1 MTRFEALMAARN
13 TFPSEK
19 AMAEALGVSQ
29 PTIWR
34 WVNQSKQLPAE
45 YVIPVARL
53 TGVSPHDLR
62 EDIYPRDIMVDHL
75 AGFRF
80 EGVDQRGQDFP
91 LQSMVQDSDR
101 LVAVDFNRGEGMKG
115 AAR

>member
-1 MTRFEALMAARN
+1 MTRYEALMAARN
-13 TFPSEK
+13 TFSSEQ
-19 AMAEALGVSQ
+19 AMADALGVSQ

-34 WVNQSKQLPAE
+34 WINQSKQLPAE

-62 EDIYPRDIMVDHL
+62 DDIYPRDIMVDGT

-80 EGVDQRGQDFP
+80 DGI
-91 LQSMVQDSDR
+91 DR
-101 LVAVDFNRGEGMKG
+101 RIDVELPHGAHTNRIVARDNFNQNDLLKAG
-115 AAR
+115 AR

>member
-1 MTRFEALMAARN
+1 MTRYEALMAVRN
-13 TFPSEK
+13 SFPSEK
-19 AMAEALGVSQ
+19 AMADALGVSQ
-29 PTIWR
+29 PTVWR

-45 YVIPVARL
+45 YVITAARL

-62 EDIYPRDIMVDHL
+62 EDIYPRDIMVDQL

-80 EGVDQRGQDFP
+80 EGIEQRTHNIPPHSAIDH
-91 LQSMVQDSDR
+91 SDR
-101 LVAVDFNRGEGMKG
+101 FAGVDFNRGDRMKG